1 MKVFS
6 DAQYQVSKKIV
17 ADQAFYKKLLKDL
30 MVQGFIKLYGEESVN
45 IRCLKRDEAICKSV
59 VAEAVSEY
67 INLIKKEMNATIKF
81 NATVDGVRYLEER
94 TINDNSKV
102 SLTDYDISIGH
113 REVISKNED
122 DKKCFGGILLT
133 NQGGDI
139 IVKNTLDVRC
149 DLAFQDS
156 LPDIRS
162 FMFPN
167 PPK

>member
-17 ADQAFYKKLLKDL
+17 ADTAFYKKLLKDL
-30 MVQGFIKLYGEESVN
+30 MVQGFIKLYGEENVN
-45 IRCLKRDEAICKSV
+45 IRCLQRDEAICKSV
-59 VAEAVSEY
+59 VGEAVSEY
-67 INLIKKEMNATIKF
+67 INLIKREMNQTIKF
-81 NATVDGVRYLEER
+81 NAVVDGVRYLDQR
-94 TINDNSKV
+94 NITDNSSV
-102 SLTDYDISIGH
+102 SLESYDNNMGQ
-113 REVISKNED
+113 REVIHKNED

-156 LPDIRS
+156 LPDIRT

-167 PPK
+167 PVK